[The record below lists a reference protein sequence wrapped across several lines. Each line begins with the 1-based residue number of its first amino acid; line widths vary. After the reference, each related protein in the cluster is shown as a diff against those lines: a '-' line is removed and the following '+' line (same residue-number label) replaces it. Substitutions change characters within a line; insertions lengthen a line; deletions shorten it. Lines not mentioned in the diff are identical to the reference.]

1 MHSNVLKSDVI
12 VVGGGG
18 AGMRA
23 AIAAAEAG
31 ATVTLLTK
39 GQAARSG
46 ATTMACPSYQAAFAM
61 EDEPIVWTSPLKIH
75 ATKAVILVT
84 KT

>member
-1 MHSNVLKSDVI
+1 MTKMHSNVLKSDVI

-39 GQAARSG
+39 GR
-46 ATTMACPSYQAAFAM
+46 
-61 EDEPIVWTSPLKIH
+61 L
-75 ATKAVILVT
+75 
-84 KT
+84 

>member
-1 MHSNVLKSDVI
+1 MTKMHSNVLKSDVI

-61 EDEPIVWTSPLKIH
+61 DDERDSVELAFEDTC
-75 ATKAVILVT
+75 
-84 KT
+84 